1 MISFSDDELYRRG
14 TQTLLACWAAYAR
27 GTIGA
32 SVQYFPGVTAAIF
45 PHEPERAYYNNA
57 LLGCDLTASARGI
70 ALAAMEVEYSAA
82 GITAFAAWVH
92 EEDAAMRIDLQRRGY
107 RFSEATRAMGMALD
121 NVHLPSQEVDLG
133 SLDWTGYL
141 RLFGLPPDLFQAA
154 DHTAL
159 NLVVARLDGLDA
171 AAALAYDHAGDCGI
185 FNVTTVAHARRRGL
199 ATALTALQLRKA
211 RARGCRT
218 ASLQSTPMAEHV
230 YAAVGFRDLGQIL
243 DYTP

>member
-32 SVQYFPGVTAAIF
+32 SVQYLPGVTAAIF

-70 ALAAMEVEYSAA
+70 ALDAMEVEYSAA

-141 RLFGLPPDLFQAA
+141 RLFGLPPEQ
-154 DHTAL
+154 
-159 NLVVARLDGLDA
+159 
-171 AAALAYDHAGDCGI
+171 
-185 FNVTTVAHARRRGL
+185 
-199 ATALTALQLRKA
+199 
-211 RARGCRT
+211 
-218 ASLQSTPMAEHV
+218 
-230 YAAVGFRDLGQIL
+230 
-243 DYTP
+243 